1 MIIHQGELF
10 AADPRFHEQIVEA
23 MQRQAGQPVQ
33 CSMNPDDRPSLIT
46 QLPIG
51 QGVAVIRV
59 SGCIQRRESWWYPN
73 WDTIVQD
80 LKWLDTRP
88 NVNAVVLLVDSG
100 GGIAMG
106 CQEACDAV
114 EQFSKPI
121 VAFVEGYCCSAAYRL
136 VCYCDA
142 VYATKSAQLGSL
154 GTMVME
160 YDYSEYVKSEGIRPV
175 AVSTGPIKTFG
186 AYGLPITEEQQAF
199 MQELV
204 GSEQAGFI
212 AALQVRGLSAEQ
224 QAKVTDGRYWPAAE
238 AQQLGL
244 IDGVKEVSEVISSAV
259 QLVQSLEPVAD
270 TEDDKSEVEQS
281 LPVGSEGGSASMKDS
296 TSQPAAKS
304 GEQAAQVAQ
313 GITTGEIKQLCTGAP
328 AEFILEQFEAC
339 QSIPTGDARVKVLQA
354 FSVRQ
359 QQELEEARKAV
370 AVKQAAG
377 TAPVGSTTLSNAPA
391 AGEAAAQSDVI
402 QQFEGAVEE
411 KVKQL
416 GPDTVN
422 GRRVALAQIVQEKPE
437 LHKQYLAAIRQ
448 MTPEQVADRRRRSG
462 RFSAEFMP
470 AKGN

>member
-23 MQRQAGQPVQ
+23 VQRQAAQPMQ
-33 CSMNPDDRPSLIT
+33 YSMNPDDRRSLIT

-59 SGCIQRRESWWYPN
+59 AGAIQRRESWWYPN

-80 LKWLDTRP
+80 LKWLDTRQ
-88 NVNAVVLLVDSG
+88 NITGVVMLIDSG

-142 VYATKSAQLGSL
+142 IYATKSAQLGSL

-160 YDYSEYVKSEGIRPV
+160 YDYSERLKSEGVRPV

-204 GSEQAGFI
+204 ANEQAGFL

-270 TEDDKSEVEQS
+270 DQDDASEVEQS
-281 LPVGSEGGSASMKDS
+281 LPVGSEGGSASMADS

-304 GEQAAQVAQ
+304 GEQVAQ
-313 GITTGEIKQLCTGAP
+313 GITTAEIKQLCTGAP

-339 QSIPTGDARVKVLQA
+339 QSMPTTDARVKVLQA
-354 FSVRQ
+354 FNARQ

-391 AGEAAAQSDVI
+391 AGESGAQGDVI

-411 KVKQL
+411 RVKQL

-422 GRRVALAQIVQEKPE
+422 GRRVALGQVVQEKPE

-448 MTPEQVADRRRRSG
+448 MTPEQINDRRKRSG
-462 RFSAEFMP
+462 RFCAEFV
-470 AKGN
+470 ASKGN

>member
-23 MQRQAGQPVQ
+23 VQRQAAQPMQ
-33 CSMNPDDRPSLIT
+33 YSMNPDDRRSLIT

-59 SGCIQRRESWWYPN
+59 AGAIQRRESWWYPN

-80 LKWLDTRP
+80 LKWLDNRQNITG
-88 NVNAVVLLVDSG
+88 VVMLIDSG

-142 VYATKSAQLGSL
+142 IYATKSAQLGSL

-175 AVSTGPIKTFG
+175 AVSTGPIKAFG

-204 GSEQAGFI
+204 ANEQAGFL

-224 QAKVTDGRYWPAAE
+224 QAKVTDGRYWPATE

-270 TEDDKSEVEQS
+270 DQDDLSEVEQS
-281 LPVGSEGGSASMKDS
+281 LPVGSEGGSASMADS

-304 GEQAAQVAQ
+304 GEQVAQ
-313 GITTGEIKQLCTGAP
+313 GITTAEIKQLCTGAP

-339 QSIPTGDARVKVLQA
+339 QSMPTTDARVKVLQA
-354 FSVRQ
+354 FNARQ

-391 AGEAAAQSDVI
+391 GGEGGAQGDVI

-411 KVKQL
+411 RVKQL

-422 GRRVALAQIVQEKPE
+422 GRRVALGQVVQEKPE

-448 MTPEQVADRRRRSG
+448 MTPEQINDRRKRSG
-462 RFSAEFMP
+462 RFCAEFV
-470 AKGN
+470 ASKGN